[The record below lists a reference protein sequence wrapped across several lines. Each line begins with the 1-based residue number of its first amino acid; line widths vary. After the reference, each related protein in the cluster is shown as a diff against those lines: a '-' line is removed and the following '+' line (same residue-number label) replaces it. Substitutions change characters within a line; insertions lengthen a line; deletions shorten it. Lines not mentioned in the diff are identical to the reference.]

1 MTVDQMPPISVR
13 IAFIEELDATVIAP
27 WLLKLTGK
35 FPNISFALS
44 GGASNENHKALS
56 TRAVDLMLAVDTVA
70 QADWVEQH
78 PVLRDPFILVT
89 APQMGNAPDLDLLNT
104 GPFVRY
110 STDLQIGCQIEA
122 QLRRSGMQPVRGY
135 EFSTNQALFAM
146 TAELGG
152 WAIIRALAYF
162 GTPRMGFGGGA
173 SVACCVLFT
182 PSCAA
187 RAQGCIGRLAAP
199 DGRGYPRLPSRAYF
213 ADSVSAIAVPARRV
227 PDTSL
232 NRNHRFLIILY
243 DCATL
248 RNLLRFIVQFAKD
261 TL

>member
-152 WAIIRALAYF
+152 WAITRALAYF
-162 GTPRMGFGGGA
+162 GTPRVGDLVAAHPLPVA
-173 SVACCVLFT
+173 SF
-182 PSCAA
+182 S
-187 RAQGCIGRLAAP
+187 RRLALHAR
-199 DGRGYPRLPSRAYF
+199 RGALGDLPRQMAEDIRACLQERILQTASARLP
-213 ADSVSAIAVPARRV
+213 
-227 PDTSL
+227 
-232 NRNHRFLIILY
+232 FLRDGFQILH
-243 DCATL
+243 
-248 RNLLRFIVQFAKD
+248 
-261 TL
+261 